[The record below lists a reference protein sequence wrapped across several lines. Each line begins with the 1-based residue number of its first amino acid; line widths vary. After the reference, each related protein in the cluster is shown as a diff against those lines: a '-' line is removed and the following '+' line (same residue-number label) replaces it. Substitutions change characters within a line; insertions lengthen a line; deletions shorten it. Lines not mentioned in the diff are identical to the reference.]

1 METTMFKKRALLLAA
16 LLVAAALGFSFMATG
31 PSPAETYPT
40 RAVHFIVPFPGGPSD
55 ILARLFAQKLSEHW
69 QQPAVVEDRA
79 GATGTIGTEAVV
91 KASPDGY
98 TLLFTV
104 ELPITMAPSLL
115 KLHYDPQRDLVPIA
129 AIAETENVL
138 VASPSSGIRSIAD
151 LVTAAKTRPGAWTFA
166 SAGYGSPAH
175 LCGEM
180 INRQAGIDMI
190 HVPYSA
196 AAPAMNAILSGNVT
210 VFCGPI
216 AQALPF
222 IKSGKAYA
230 LGVTGS
236 KPSPLLPEVVPLSTS
251 YPGLVIS
258 NWFGLL
264 APAATPTSVRD
275 MLQDELKAIAADA
288 ELQGKLLAIGLE
300 PTWISGADLAKRIA
314 SDTAKWHEFMAAADI
329 HAD

>member
-1 METTMFKKRALLLAA
+1 MFKKCALLSPALA
-16 LLVAAALGFSFMATG
+16 LVALGLSFVATR
-31 PSPAETYPT
+31 PSAAETYPA
-40 RAVHFIVPFPGGPSD
+40 RPIHFIVPFPGGPSD
-55 ILARLFAQKLSEHW
+55 ILTRLYAQKLSEHW
-69 QQPAVVEDRA
+69 KQPAVVEDRA

-91 KASPDGY
+91 RAAPDGY

-138 VASPSSGIRSIAD
+138 VASPAAGIRSIAD
-151 LVTAAKTRPGAWTFA
+151 LVAAAKAKPGKLTFA

-180 INRQAGIDMI
+180 IKQQAGIDMV
-190 HVPYSA
+190 HVPYNA
-196 AAPAMNAILSGNVT
+196 AAQAVNAILAGDVT

-222 IKSGKAYA
+222 IKSGKVYA
-230 LGVTGS
+230 LGVTGPKRS
-236 KPSPLLPEVVPLSTS
+236 TLLPDVDTLSAS

-264 APAATPTSVRD
+264 APVRTPAAVREA
-275 MLQDELKAIAADA
+275 LQDEFKAIAADA
-288 ELQGKLLAIGLE
+288 ELQNRLLSIGLE

-314 SDTAKWHEFMAAADI
+314 SDTAKWHAFMAAANI
-329 HAD
+329 HAE

>member
-1 METTMFKKRALLLAA
+1 MDNKRTLRSPALA
-16 LLVAAALGFSFMATG
+16 LAAALGLSFVALR

-40 RAVHFIVPFPGGPSD
+40 RAVHVVVPFPGGPSD
-55 ILARLFAQKLSEHW
+55 FLARLFAQQLSAHW

-138 VASPSSGIRSIAD
+138 VASPSSGIRSIAE
-151 LVTAAKTRPGAWTFA
+151 LVTAAKTRPGALTFA

-180 INRQAGIDMI
+180 IDRQAGIDMV

-216 AQALPF
+216 GQALPF
-222 IKSGKAYA
+222 IKAGKAYA
-230 LGVTGS
+230 LGVTGAN
-236 KPSPLLPEVVPLSTS
+236 PSSLLPDVAPLAAS
-251 YPGLVIS
+251 YPGLVMS

-264 APAATPTSVRD
+264 APAHTPASVRD
-275 MLQDELKAIAADA
+275 MLQDEFKTIAADP
-288 ELQGKLLAIGLE
+288 ELKRKLLAAGLE
-300 PTWISGADLAKRIA
+300 PTWISGADLAKRIM
-314 SDTAKWHEFMAAADI
+314 SDTAKWHEFMVAANV

>member
-1 METTMFKKRALLLAA
+1 MLKNRELLSAA
-16 LLVAAALGFSFMATG
+16 LVLAAALDFSFIAAG
-31 PSPAETYPT
+31 PSAAETYPT
-40 RAVHFIVPFPGGPSD
+40 RAIHVIVPFPGGPSD
-55 ILARLFAQKLSEHW
+55 ILARLYAQKLSDQW
-69 QQPAVVEDRA
+69 KQPAVVEDRA
-79 GATGTIGTEAVV
+79 GATGTIGTDAVV

-115 KLHYDPQRDLVPIA
+115 KLHYDPQRDLLPVA
-129 AIAETENVL
+129 AVAETENVL
-138 VASPSSGIRSIAD
+138 VATPSAGIRSVGD
-151 LVTAAKTRPGAWTFA
+151 LVAAAKATPGKLTFS

-180 INRQAGIDMI
+180 IKRQAGIDMV

-196 AAPAMNAILSGNVT
+196 AAPAMNAILGGDVT
-210 VFCGPI
+210 LFCGPI
-216 AQALPF
+216 GQALPF
-222 IKSGKAYA
+222 IQSGKAYA

-236 KPSPLLPEVVPLSTS
+236 NPSSLLPGVAPLATS
-251 YPGLVIS
+251 YPGLIMS

-264 APAATPTSVRD
+264 APAHTPALVRD
-275 MLQDELKAIAADA
+275 MLQDEFKAIAGDA
-288 ELQGKLLAIGLE
+288 ELQRKLLAIGLE

-314 SDTAKWHEFMAAADI
+314 SDTAKWREFMATADI

>member
-1 METTMFKKRALLLAA
+1 MFTKRALLSTALVLAA
-16 LLVAAALGFSFMATG
+16 SPGFSFLATG
-31 PSPAETYPT
+31 SSAAETYPS
-40 RAVHFIVPFPGGPSD
+40 RAIHFIVPFPGGPSD
-55 ILARLFAQKLSEHW
+55 LITRLYAHQLSEHW
-69 QQPAVVEDRA
+69 KQPAVVENRA

-91 KASPDGY
+91 RAAPDGY

-129 AIAETENVL
+129 AVAETENVL
-138 VASPSSGIRSIAD
+138 VASPAAGIRSMAD
-151 LVTAAKTRPGAWTFA
+151 LVASAKARPGKLTFA

-180 INRQAGIDMI
+180 IKRQAGIDMV

-196 AAPAMNAILSGNVT
+196 AAPAMNAILSGDVT
-210 VFCGPI
+210 LFCGPI
-216 AQALPF
+216 GAALSF
-222 IKSGKAYA
+222 IKAGKAYA
-230 LGVTGS
+230 LGVTGPN
-236 KPSPLLPEVVPLSTS
+236 PSSLLPGVAPLAAS

-264 APAATPTSVRD
+264 APAQTPALVRD
-275 MLQDELKAIAADA
+275 MLQDEFRAISADV
-288 ELQGKLLAIGLE
+288 ELQRKLLAIGLE
-300 PTWISGADLAKRIA
+300 PTWISGADLAKRIM

>member
-1 METTMFKKRALLLAA
+1 MVKKRALLSAALVLAA
-16 LLVAAALGFSFMATG
+16 APGFSFLATG
-31 PSPAETYPT
+31 SSAAEAYPS
-40 RAVHFIVPFPGGPSD
+40 RAIHFIVPFPGGPSD
-55 ILARLFAQKLSEHW
+55 VIARLYAQKLSEHW
-69 QQPAVVEDRA
+69 KQPAVVENRA

-91 KASPDGY
+91 RAAADGY

-115 KLHYDPQRDLVPIA
+115 KLHYDPQQDLVPVA
-129 AIAETENVL
+129 AVAETENVL
-138 VASPSSGIRSIAD
+138 VATPSAGIRSVGD
-151 LVTAAKTRPGAWTFA
+151 LVAAAKSRPGKLTFA

-180 INRQAGIDMI
+180 IKRQAGIDMV

-196 AAPAMNAILSGNVT
+196 AAPAMNAILSGDVT
-210 VFCGPI
+210 LFCGPI
-216 AQALPF
+216 GAALSF
-222 IKSGKAYA
+222 IKAGKAYA
-230 LGVTGS
+230 LGVTGPN
-236 KPSPLLPEVVPLSTS
+236 PSSLLPDVAPLAAS

-264 APAATPTSVRD
+264 APAHTPALVRD
-275 MLQDELKAIAADA
+275 MLQDEFRAISADA
-288 ELQGKLLAIGLE
+288 ELQRKLLAIGLE
-300 PTWISGADLAKRIA
+300 PTWISGADLAKRIM

>member
-1 METTMFKKRALLLAA
+1 MLKNRELLSAA
-16 LLVAAALGFSFMATG
+16 LVLVAALDFSFIVTG
-31 PSPAETYPT
+31 PSAAETYPT
-40 RAVHFIVPFPGGPSD
+40 RAIHVIVPFPGGPSD
-55 ILARLFAQKLSEHW
+55 ILARLYAQKLSDQW
-69 QQPAVVEDRA
+69 KQPAVVEDRA

-115 KLHYDPQRDLVPIA
+115 KLHYQPQRDLVPIA
-129 AIAETENVL
+129 AVAETENVI
-138 VASPSSGIRSIAD
+138 VASPAAGIRSMAD
-151 LVTAAKTRPGAWTFA
+151 LVAAAKARPGKLTFA

-180 INRQAGIDMI
+180 IKRQTGIDMV

-196 AAPAMNAILSGNVT
+196 AAPAMNAILSGDVT
-210 VFCGPI
+210 VFCGPVG
-216 AQALPF
+216 QALPF
-222 IKSGKAYA
+222 IKAGKAYA
-230 LGVTGS
+230 LGVTGLQRS
-236 KPSPLLPEVVPLSTS
+236 TLLPDVAPLSVS

-264 APAATPTSVRD
+264 APAGTPAGVRE
-275 MLQDELKAIAADA
+275 MLQA
-288 ELQGKLLAIGLE
+288 EFKTISTDSGLQRKLMSMGLE
-300 PTWISGADLAKRIA
+300 PTWISGVDLAKRIA
-314 SDTAKWHEFMAAADI
+314 SDTAKWREFMAAADI